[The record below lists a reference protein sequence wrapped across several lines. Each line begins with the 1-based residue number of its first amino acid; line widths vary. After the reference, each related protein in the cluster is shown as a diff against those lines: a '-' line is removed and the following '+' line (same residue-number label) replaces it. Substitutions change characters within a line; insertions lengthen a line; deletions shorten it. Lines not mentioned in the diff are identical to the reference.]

1 MSLTLHG
8 RWHLAVTKAIHTW
21 RNRFTVN
28 SASSGNGTYPPTVGT
43 TVDADGL
50 PDWHLQGQ
58 HENPAESN
66 IWHDSEMAF
75 ISKTING
82 AEIRMVLGAE
92 DPLPNRDFEDIQ
104 WTVDFTGRMLDIPYR
119 PYAVRPQDLFQMPD
133 GIFDTIL
140 GTYYMGVRVRN
151 TWGESFAA
159 DHVIDISA
167 GGRAALAANG
177 IVVLDAWTHDEL
189 SRLGQ
194 TQIGT
199 GMSLANMAP
208 GETRTVFF
216 KIDVS
221 AASPRKY
228 EVEFIHLDLAG
239 TPDPNNP
246 KRRVRKQIFV
256 SSSYLDEATGDL
268 VCEVDEGTVRMSLRQ
283 VAYDRA
289 GFRRSRTRGGCKPPK
304 RASRTLMRDLRR
316 TLESL
321 GDKRIDPCE
330 LLKAIECRCKCG
342 DHGRPQD
349 PLHPCDKKYTY
360 GPFYMIPTRFSY
372 TVEPRAPFTG
382 QHGPIPYEDP
392 WWKVVLLIIA
402 VLLLIA
408 GALSEGANT
417 AYHDE
422 DLVIGTLDRFQQND
436 IDAALCRIDTSRA
449 LHQLEVSDAL
459 SGEPNTTAVTS
470 LDGTVALTAP
480 IMTRAEI
487 NAFLLAGNVANL
499 RVFKSGARTGLT
511 FGIIASTTAKG
522 HTEATWNLGQL
533 QINPDSDPA
542 FGNNRDTNDKG
553 DSGSIWVHHA
563 TRRPVALHHSVSTDP
578 AVPAKIGKASL
589 LEDVQNL
596 MQVTF

>member
-1 MSLTLHG
+1 MPLTLSG
-8 RWHLAVTKAIHTW
+8 RWRLAVTKAIHNW
-21 RNRFTVN
+21 RNRFTV
-28 SASSGNGTYPPTVGT
+28 SGATAGNGIYPPTVGT

-50 PDWHLQGQ
+50 PGWHLQGQ
-58 HENPAESN
+58 HENPAEPN
-66 IWHDSEMAF
+66 IWHDSEMASL
-75 ISKTING
+75 SKTING
-82 AEIRMVLGAE
+82 AEIHLVLGAE

-104 WTVDFTGRMLDIPYR
+104 WTADFAGAMLDIPYR
-119 PYAVRPQDLFQMPD
+119 PFAVRPQDLFQMPD

-167 GGRAALAANG
+167 SGRASLAANG
-177 IVVLDAWTHDEL
+177 ILILDAWTHDEL

-199 GMSLANMAP
+199 GMSLSGMAP
-208 GETRTVFF
+208 GETRSVFF
-216 KIDVS
+216 KVDVS
-221 AASPRKY
+221 AAAPRKY
-228 EVEFIHLDLAG
+228 EVEFIHLDMSG

-256 SSSYLDEATGDL
+256 SASYLDEATGDL

-283 VAYDRA
+283 VAYDLN
-289 GFRRSRTRGGCKPPK
+289 GFRRSRKRGGCKPSK
-304 RASRTLMRDLRR
+304 RHSRTALRDLQRK
-316 TLESL
+316 LQAL

-330 LLKAIECRCKCG
+330 LLKAIQCHCTCG
-342 DHGRPQD
+342 DDGPPQD

-372 TVEPRAPFTG
+372 GVEPRASFTG
-382 QHGPIPYEDP
+382 QHGPIPYQDP
-392 WWKVVLLIIA
+392 WWKIALLILA
-402 VLLLIA
+402 VVLLIA

-417 AYHDE
+417 AYHDQ

-449 LHQLEVSDAL
+449 LHQLEVTDAK
-459 SGEPNTTAVTS
+459 SGEPNTTAVTA
-470 LDGTVALTAP
+470 LDGTVALTIP
-480 IMTRAEI
+480 VMTRAEI
-487 NAFLLAGNVANL
+487 DAFLLAGDINNL

-511 FGIIASTTAKG
+511 FGVIASTTSNG
-522 HTEATWNLGQL
+522 HGKSTWSIGQL
-533 QINPDSDPA
+533 QIDPDPDPV
-542 FGNNRDTNDKG
+542 FGNNMQTNDNG
-553 DSGSIWVHHA
+553 DSGSVWIHHA
-563 TRRPVALHHSVSTDP
+563 TRRPVGLHHSGPTDSTT
-578 AVPAKIGKASL
+578 ANFGKASL